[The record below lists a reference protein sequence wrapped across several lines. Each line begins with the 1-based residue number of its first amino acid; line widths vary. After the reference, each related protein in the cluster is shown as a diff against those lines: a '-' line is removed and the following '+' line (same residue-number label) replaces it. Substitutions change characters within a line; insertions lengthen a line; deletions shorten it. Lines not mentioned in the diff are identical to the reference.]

1 MPRVTEFLDIFILA
15 WSSISE
21 PVGTGR
27 ALVPGVDVAAG
38 AVVAAGSPVVLAGGS
53 LGFTGSSLPE
63 GVLEASGMGV
73 VPGDA
78 LAVAPGVADAAGVSV
93 AAGSIG
99 VSEGVTLVLSK
110 SVVNALIHILFKP
123 LVDASC
129 HLLLR

>member
-15 WSSISE
+15 WFSISE

-38 AVVAAGSPVVLAGGS
+38 AVVADGSSVVLAGGS
-53 LGFTGSSLPE
+53 LGFTGSSLPA
-63 GVLEASGMGV
+63 GVLEAPGTEV

-78 LAVAPGVADAAGVSV
+78 LAIAPGVADVSGVSAGGTGV
-93 AAGSIG
+93 A
-99 VSEGVTLVLSK
+99 EGVTLVLSK
-110 SVVNALIHILFKP
+110 SVVNALIHILFNP